1 METLYQ
7 LLAIV
12 GAGLLVWFTYRTIK
26 NRPDQFSREKISHS
40 FLTMG
45 ILGIIL
51 IAIVGL
57 LILFVRSS

>member
-1 METLYQ
+1 MSTFYQ

-26 NRPDQFSREKISHS
+26 NRPGQFSREKMSHS

-45 ILGIIL
+45 VLGLIL
-51 IAIVGL
+51 IAFVTL
-57 LILFVRSS
+57 LVLFVRT